1 MKTINAG
8 RRFLKERFPSLT
20 EYCTLLSLQP
30 IVNHHWHV
38 WLWVVTVTWAGGES
52 KDNNK
57 WEYDLISPAH
67 HVTIIQIEN
76 YVNMFA
82 DCLHFP
88 LSISS
93 LWHTVTQVHT
103 VSSSPQSQIHY
114 WACQYCL
121 CWQSEN
127 HTTVSQ
133 ADKLETALIEEKVA
147 TNHLWQLWRRK
158 AKARQ
163 V

>member
-1 MKTINAG
+1 M
-8 RRFLKERFPSLT
+8 
-20 EYCTLLSLQP
+20 
-30 IVNHHWHV
+30 
-38 WLWVVTVTWAGGES
+38 VTVTWAGGES

-57 WEYDLISPAH
+57 WEYDLISPAQH

-93 LWHTVTQVHT
+93 PWHTVTQTQVHP
-103 VSSSPQSQIHY
+103 VSSSPQSRIHY
-114 WACQYCL
+114 RACQYCL

-133 ADKLETALIEEKVA
+133 ADKFETALIEENGKG
-147 TNHLWQLWRRK
+147 TH
-158 AKARQ
+158 
-163 V
+163 